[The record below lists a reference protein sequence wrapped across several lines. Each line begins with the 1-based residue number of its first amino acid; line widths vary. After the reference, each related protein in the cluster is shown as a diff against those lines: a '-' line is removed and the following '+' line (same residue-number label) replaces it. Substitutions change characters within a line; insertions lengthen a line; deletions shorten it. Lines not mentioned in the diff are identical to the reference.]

1 MTRRRKVIAT
11 AAAALAIMVL
21 GGPALYAALNRAP
34 ARLDDRPLGDG
45 TAIRAAD
52 LNGAWTATD
61 GSIVGYRVEEQIAL
75 AKTESVGRTS
85 DVSGRFTVEGGT
97 LVAAE
102 FEVQL
107 ATLASDRSQRDQQVR
122 TRILDVAAHPVAT
135 FVLAG
140 PVPIPDATD
149 TATMEPFVASGDL
162 TIRGTTK
169 RVDAPILA
177 SLDDGRLRLT
187 GSIEIVFSE
196 WGIPNPS
203 IPAALI
209 FTKDRGTLEFDLLF
223 HPTD

>member
-1 MTRRRKVIAT
+1 V
-11 AAAALAIMVL
+11 AAAGAMALLVL

-34 ARLDDRPLGDG
+34 ARLDNRLLGDG

-52 LNGAWTATD
+52 LDGEWAVAT
-61 GSIVGYRVEEQIAL
+61 GSIAGYRVEEQIGL
-75 AKTESVGRTS
+75 AKTEGVGRTS
-85 DVSGRFTVEGGT
+85 DVSGRFAVEGGT
-97 LVAAE
+97 LVEAS

-107 ATLASDRSQRDQQVR
+107 ATLTSDRSQRDQQVR
-122 TRILDVAAHPVAT
+122 TKILDVAAHPVAT
-135 FVLAG
+135 FVLAQ
-140 PVPIPDATD
+140 PVPIPDTTD
-149 TATMEPFVASGDL
+149 TATMEPFVAAGDL

-169 RVDAPILA
+169 RVDAPVLA

-223 HPTD
+223 QPTD

>member
-1 MTRRRKVIAT
+1 MTRRRKILAATIAVIA
-11 AAAALAIMVL
+11 LLVL

-34 ARLDDRPLGDG
+34 ARLDDRQLGDG

-52 LNGAWTATD
+52 LNGEWTATD
-61 GSIVGYRVEEQIAL
+61 GSIVGYRVEEQIGL
-75 AKTESVGRTS
+75 TKTEGVGRTS
-85 DVSGRFTVEGGT
+85 DVSGRFTVEDGA

-107 ATLASDRSQRDQQVR
+107 STLASDRSQRDQQVR
-122 TRILDVAAHPVAT
+122 TKILDVEAHPVAT
-135 FVLAG
+135 FVLTGSVA
-140 PVPIPDATD
+140 IPDTTD
-149 TATMEPFVASGDL
+149 VAAMEPFVAAGNL

-169 RVDAPILA
+169 RVDAPMLA
-177 SLDDGRLRLT
+177 SLDEGRLRLT

-209 FTKDRGTLEFDLLF
+209 FTKDRGILEFDLLF
-223 HPTD
+223 QPID

>member
-1 MTRRRKVIAT
+1 MTRRGKSFAS
-11 AAAALAIMVL
+11 AAAALALLALV
-21 GGPALYAALNRAP
+21 GPGIYAAFNRAP
-34 ARLDDRPLGDG
+34 ARLDSRQLGDG
-45 TAIRAAD
+45 TAIRASD
-52 LNGAWTATD
+52 LDGEWAVAT
-61 GSIVGYRVEEQIAL
+61 GSLAGYRVEEQIGL
-75 AKTESVGRTS
+75 AKTEGVGRTS
-85 DVSGRFTVEGGT
+85 DVSGRFTVENGT
-97 LVAAE
+97 LVQAA

-107 ATLASDRSQRDQQVR
+107 ATLASDRSQRDHQVR

-140 PVPIPDATD
+140 PVPIPDTTD

-169 RVDAPILA
+169 RVDAPVLA

-223 HPTD
+223 QPTD